1 MINVRIKKPCFFRLS
16 FLREF
21 EEKFFHFGDVSM
33 PQPQIKVEVKQGFDN
48 VDAII
53 FEAALLLNEIET
65 KYKQKEY
72 VS

>member
-1 MINVRIKKPCFFRLS
+1 LV
-16 FLREF
+16 
-21 EEKFFHFGDVSM
+21 
-33 PQPQIKVEVKQGFDN
+33 QIKVAVKQGFDN

-53 FEAALLLNEIET
+53 FEAALTLNGIET

>member
-1 MINVRIKKPCFFRLS
+1 MT
-16 FLREF
+16 
-21 EEKFFHFGDVSM
+21 
-33 PQPQIKVEVKQGFDN
+33 QIKVEVKQGFDK

-72 VS
+72 LS

>member
-1 MINVRIKKPCFFRLS
+1 MT
-16 FLREF
+16 
-21 EEKFFHFGDVSM
+21 
-33 PQPQIKVEVKQGFDN
+33 QIKVEVKQGFDN

-72 VS
+72 LS